1 MIKIYM
7 IKIYEDL
14 SSASL
19 PLYNFAYY
27 SGMSLYR
34 RDRRH
39 PWRPPT
45 LAARDGGGPRLN
57 RYNFTNILPMF
68 SPVKRPIKALGAFS
82 MPSTMVSC
90 PWIWPAAIHF
100 FISA

>member
-19 PLYNFAYY
+19 PLYNFAYH

-39 PWRPPT
+39 PWRPAPE
-45 LAARDGGGPRLN
+45 AARDGGGPRLN

-68 SPVKRPIKALGAFS
+68 SPVKSPIKALGAFS